1 VSTNA
6 PNPRL
11 PGNIVLLKLRSG
23 EEIIA
28 RQPEVSSDGELLHL
42 THVRVLHLIQD
53 RNHRGPSVSL
63 FPFLL
68 GCTHPDVEIPVLRKD
83 VMVDLTPHLNPGLER
98 SYFESTSGL
107 ALVSN

>member
-1 VSTNA
+1 MSTT
-6 PNPRL
+6 PSPRL

-28 RQPEVSSDGELLHL
+28 RQPEVSGDGELLHL
-42 THVRVLHLIQD
+42 THVRGLHVVQD
-53 RNHRGPSVSL
+53 RTQRGPSVSL

-68 GCTHPDVEIPVLRKD
+68 GCTHPDVEVAISAKD
-83 VMVDLTPHLNPGLER
+83 VLIDLTPHLNPGLER